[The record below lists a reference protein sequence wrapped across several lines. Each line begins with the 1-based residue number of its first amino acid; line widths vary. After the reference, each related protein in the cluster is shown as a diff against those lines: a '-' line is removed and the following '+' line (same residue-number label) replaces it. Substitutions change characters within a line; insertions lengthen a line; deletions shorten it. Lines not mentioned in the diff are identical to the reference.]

1 MATDI
6 EGVMTMALG
15 VILLCM
21 YVVSNIH
28 VVCMHVC
35 KYICNYVI
43 PIFLREWGHREGK
56 GSLGLGSLVPI

>member
-1 MATDI
+1 
-6 EGVMTMALG
+6 MALG
-15 VILLCM
+15 VVLLCM

-56 GSLGLGSLVPI
+56 GSLGLGSLVPT